1 MPSSTTARKK
11 SASRLGSRAP
21 TSTPAGRA
29 NPERPRS
36 ARWNS
41 TTSTRSWMSSRNSAR
56 IVALAVCLISVPL
69 AAQSPL
75 ELLQH
80 DIDAILSAPELER
93 GFWGVLVKDVNGE
106 QPLYSRNATKLM
118 MPASTMKV
126 VTLAAAAE
134 KLGWDYTYTT
144 RVFTTGKVVEGVLQG
159 DLIVVGSGDPNI
171 DDWDGMATQ
180 LFADWATQ
188 IKAAGLHA
196 IRGRIIGDDNL
207 FDDEGYGFGWS
218 WDDMARSFSAGV
230 SALQFNEGSVQ
241 LQIGPGRTIGSKA
254 VITVVP
260 DFSGLTITNRV
271 LTSAAGG
278 APSITRRRLPGSPR
292 LEIRGSVP
300 LRMRPFSET
309 ASVENPT
316 LYFVT
321 TLRRALIDGGIDV
334 RGPAV
339 DIDDL
344 ATPPTHNAATP
355 LITYHSPPLSML
367 ATTMMKLSQ
376 NLYAETLLKTIG
388 IDSVDHPTGTAQAG
402 LATVRSVIE
411 SWYIDPAGMIQ
422 ADGPGL
428 SRYNYI
434 TPDTM
439 VAILS
444 HVEHDVRLRGVFE
457 STLPIAGHDGTLEN
471 RMRGTLAD
479 GNAHV
484 KTGSLTNVRAMA
496 GYVRSADGNTLA
508 FAVFANNFEN
518 SSNVILAAFDSIV
531 SRLAAFK
538 R

>member
-1 MPSSTTARKK
+1 
-11 SASRLGSRAP
+11 
-21 TSTPAGRA
+21 
-29 NPERPRS
+29 
-36 ARWNS
+36 
-41 TTSTRSWMSSRNSAR
+41 MSSRSSVR
-56 IVALAVCLISVPL
+56 IVIVALAVCLISVPL

-93 GFWGVLVKDVNGE
+93 GFWGVLVKDVNAD

-144 RVFTTGKVVEGVLQG
+144 RVYTTGKVADGILQG
-159 DLIVVGSGDPNI
+159 DLIVVGSGDPSI
-171 DDWDGMATQ
+171 DDWDGTATA

-188 IKAAGLHA
+188 LKAAGIHA

-207 FDDEGYGFGWS
+207 FDDDGYGFGWS
-218 WDDMARSFSAGV
+218 WDDIARSFSAGV

-241 LQIGPGRTIGSKA
+241 LQIAPGRTIGSKA
-254 VITVVP
+254 VITVIP
-260 DFSGLTITNRV
+260 DFSGLIVTNRV
-271 LTSAAGG
+271 LTGAAAG
-278 APSITRRRLPGSPR
+278 APSITRRRLPGSLH
-292 LEIRGSVP
+292 LELRGSVP

-321 TLRRALIDGGIDV
+321 ALRRALIDGGIDV

-355 LITYHSPPLSML
+355 LITYQSPPLSML

-411 SWYIDPAGMIQ
+411 SWNIDPAGMIQ
-422 ADGPGL
+422 ADGSGL

-439 VAILS
+439 VAILT
-444 HVEHDVRLRGVFE
+444 HVQHDERLKSTFE
-457 STLPIAGHDGTLEN
+457 ATLPIAGHDGTLEN
-471 RMRGTLAD
+471 RMRGTAAD

-518 SSNVILAAFDSIV
+518 SSSVILTAFDSIV
-531 SRLAAFK
+531 NRLAAFK